1 VRDRLTRLVALTR
14 LVTARPGDQPGLQQL
29 AHRLGVAKSTLSED
43 LAVVRQ
49 GLRDAGLGDIVTQVG
64 AAGGIRFEP
73 AVDQEAAREAVRRLC
88 RELQDPERQ
97 MGNGFIYMTDLLF
110 DPALLEPLGGLLA
123 EQLRPLDPRHVI
135 TVETKGIPLALAVA
149 RHLGLTVVL
158 LRRDHR
164 LSEGS
169 SLSINYLSGS
179 SHRIQSMSLARRA
192 PLRHARV
199 VFVDDFLKA
208 GGTARAA
215 GDLVAEFGA
224 EMVGVGVLV
233 ATTQPTPKLV
243 QGLYACLEWDDSRGV
258 QPAPWV
264 VRRLGRPENAGG
276 SGP

>member
-1 VRDRLTRLVALTR
+1 MRDRLTRLVALTR

-29 AHRLGVAKSTLSED
+29 AQRLGVAKSTLSED

-88 RELQDPERQ
+88 RELEDPERQ

-110 DPALLEPLGGLLA
+110 DPALLEPLGGLLG

-243 QGLYACLEWDDSRGV
+243 QGLYACLEWDESRGV

>member
-1 VRDRLTRLVALTR
+1 MRDRLTRLVALTR

-29 AHRLGVAKSTLSED
+29 AQRLGVAKSTLSED

-64 AAGGIRFEP
+64 AAGGVRFEP
-73 AVDQEAAREAVRRLC
+73 AVDVDAAREAVSRLC
-88 RELQDPERQ
+88 RELKDPERQ

-110 DPALLEPLGGLLA
+110 DPALVDPLGGLLA

-149 RHLGLTVVL
+149 RHLGLAVVL

-233 ATTQPTPKLV
+233 ATAKPTPKLV
-243 QGLYACLEWDDSRGV
+243 QGLYACLEWDETRGV

-264 VRRLGRPENAGG
+264 ARRLGRPEGAGDLL
-276 SGP
+276 P

>member
-14 LVTARPGDQPGLQQL
+14 LVTQRPGDQPGLQQL
-29 AHRLGVAKSTLSED
+29 AQRLGVAKSTVSED

-49 GLRDAGLGDIVTQVG
+49 GLREAGLGDIVTQVG

-73 AVDQEAAREAVRRLC
+73 AVDVDAAREAVGRLC
-88 RELQDPERQ
+88 RELKDPERQ

-110 DPALLEPLGGLLA
+110 DPALVEPLGGLLA

-149 RHLGLTVVL
+149 RHLGLAVVL

-199 VFVDDFLKA
+199 VFVDDYLKA

-233 ATTQPTPKLV
+233 ATAKPTPKLV
-243 QGLYACLEWDDSRGV
+243 QGLYACLEWDDIHGV

-264 VRRLGRPENAGG
+264 ARRLGRPESAGDLL
-276 SGP
+276 P